1 MTQEQVRIMAYFDPL
16 TKLANRNQLYQYI
29 EEEIPRL
36 QKDNDTLAIMFLDL
50 DRFKIINDTFGHGFG
65 DLLLKEASKRLNQCM
80 NEQNKLFRY
89 GGDEYIVITK
99 YKEIE
104 DVEEIAQ
111 CIIDKLEKPFTINAR
126 QTYVTTSIGISLYPK
141 DGETVEEL
149 IQTADSAMYRA
160 KENGKN
166 NYQFY
171 KSSFNSNNQRK
182 IDLENG
188 MRKALEQNDFILFY
202 QPQVE
207 LLSGNIIGLEALI
220 RWEHPEYGFISPGEF
235 IPIAEETG
243 LIIPIGKWVLK
254 EACKQNKIW
263 QKKGINCMQIAVNV
277 SPLQFKDKNFIKTV
291 KEIMNET
298 EMNASCLELE
308 ITESTTRDVE
318 EAMKVMEELKE
329 LGVNLAIDD
338 FGTGYSSLNYLRY
351 FPIKKLKIDKSFVD
365 EIGKNF
371 KGEAVIK
378 TIIKL
383 GNDLGFNVMAEG
395 IEKDEQVLFLQQNNC
410 QCGQGYFFYK
420 PLSVDEVEKVLK

>member
-1 MTQEQVRIMAYFDPL
+1 
-16 TKLANRNQLYQYI
+16 
-29 EEEIPRL
+29 
-36 QKDNDTLAIMFLDL
+36 
-50 DRFKIINDTFGHGFG
+50 
-65 DLLLKEASKRLNQCM
+65 
-80 NEQNKLFRY
+80 
-89 GGDEYIVITK
+89 
-99 YKEIE
+99 
-104 DVEEIAQ
+104 
-111 CIIDKLEKPFTINAR
+111 
-126 QTYVTTSIGISLYPK
+126 
-141 DGETVEEL
+141 
-149 IQTADSAMYRA
+149 
-160 KENGKN
+160 
-166 NYQFY
+166 
-171 KSSFNSNNQRK
+171 
-182 IDLENG
+182 
-188 MRKALEQNDFILFY
+188 
-202 QPQVE
+202 
-207 LLSGNIIGLEALI
+207 
-220 RWEHPEYGFISPGEF
+220 
-235 IPIAEETG
+235 
-243 LIIPIGKWVLK
+243 
-254 EACKQNKIW
+254 
-263 QKKGINCMQIAVNV
+263 MQIAVNV